1 MPISSRSFVF
11 VLFVFAFILPCVLWA
26 AWICGLESSQ
36 PLLLQT
42 FLLPIFSF
50 FFYWYSNYDAY
61 VISYEIVPGFLF
73 CSFFPHFFLSLHFSW
88 GVFIDL
94 SSCFCWFFPWPCSVY
109 WWARHGHSS
118 FLLQRFIF
126 LAFSD
131 CVLLLIKIVYIWS
144 VQHDELIHVYTVKWS
159 L

>member
-11 VLFVFAFILPCVLWA
+11 VLFLHLSCRMFSELPEFLVWKVLSH
-26 AWICGLESSQ
+26 CYFKHLFCPFSLFSS
-36 PLLLQT
+36 T
-42 FLLPIFSF
+42 GIPIMMHTLYLIKLSQ
-50 FFYWYSNYDAY
+50 S
-61 VISYEIVPGFLF
+61 SCMF
-73 CSFFPHFFLSLHFSW
+73 CSFSLHFFLSLHFSW

-109 WWARHGHSS
+109 WWARQGHSS
-118 FLLQRFIF
+118 FLLQRFAF

-144 VQHDELIHVYTVKWS
+144 VQRDDLIHVYTVKW
-159 L
+159 LL